1 MSVQGVLIA
10 AAASAA
16 LLVGGA
22 ASSAPRPVSAYLGQ
36 WLFKVGERN
45 LFVLDLKVSG
55 SGPALTGGMARPKR
69 LAISQNGE
77 LVSGVAPPTIVE
89 PLVAATPT
97 AEGLLLT
104 LADTDDSAKTTEY
117 RMVLGQGDAAQLSIV
132 GAPVTPIPL
141 QRGNGHAVVS
151 ADWDP
156 QKVYPVR
163 HESADDPEMGAIF
176 AADQA
181 DRSPGSPVAPA
192 LLIDNDQKRRLATRG
207 LLEAGRL
214 HSGSDFQRAA
224 FVFQHGDGPDD
235 YLLAHSLALAAIA
248 RGHPEASWIAAAT
261 LDRFLISTGRRQIY
275 GTQTHQGA
283 DGNPVLQPLDERLV
297 PEPLRAILGVVAAPA
312 VSPKS

>member
-1 MSVQGVLIA
+1 MAVQGVLVA
-10 AAASAA
+10 VLASAA
-16 LLVGGA
+16 LLAGGA
-22 ASSAPRPVSAYLGQ
+22 ASSAPGPVSAYSGQ

-45 LFVLDLKVSG
+45 LFVLDLKVSENG
-55 SGPALTGGMARPKR
+55 SVLTGGMARPKR

-104 LADTDDSAKTTEY
+104 LADADDNAKTTEY

-141 QRGNGHAVVS
+141 QRGKGRAIVA

-156 QKVYPVR
+156 QKVYAVR
-163 HESADDPEMGAIF
+163 HESADDPEMEAIF

-181 DRSPGSPVAPA
+181 DRSPVSPAAAAV
-192 LLIDNDQKRRLATRG
+192 LIGKDQQRRLATRK

-214 HSGSDFQRAA
+214 RSGPDFQRAA
-224 FVFQHGDGPDD
+224 FVFQHGDRPDD
-235 YLLAHSLALAAIA
+235 YLLAHSLALAALA
-248 RGHPEASWIAAAT
+248 RGHPEAGWIAAAT

-275 GTQTHQGA
+275 GTQTHRGV
-283 DGNPVLQPLDERLV
+283 DGRSVPQPFDEHLV
-297 PEPLRAILGVVAAPA
+297 PESIRAIQGVVAEP
-312 VSPKS
+312 VPPKF